1 MQRLLWASTG
11 TKDPAAPDTLYIEA
25 LAAPET
31 IDTIPEKTL
40 AAFAD
45 HGEVGSSMPRD
56 GGDADAVIAE
66 CRRAGI
72 DDAALAL
79 ELQREGAAAFSKS
92 WHELLGGIRAK
103 REALTPANAPLD

>member
-1 MQRLLWASTG
+1 M
-11 TKDPAAPDTLYIEA
+11 YIEA

-31 IDTIPEKTL
+31 IDTIPEKTR
-40 AAFAD
+40 AAVAD

-79 ELQREGAAAFSKS
+79 DLQREGAAAFSKS
-92 WHELLGGIRAK
+92 WQALLAGLRAK
-103 REALTPANAPLD
+103 CEAITPAGVP